1 VRSGATWV
9 RAQPI
14 GRRDVALA
22 AVVLVLSL
30 IPGVRELGTTMWDTP
45 QRRLDGAAIVLVL
58 GQALPLAF
66 RHRAPALCLIVVSA
80 AFFVYQCLGYPPTLS
95 SLALYLALYTAGSRQ
110 ISHRPALVGAGVVAY
125 VALALCLESQGS
137 SNRAIEYPAFFA
149 LPAGC
154 WMVGVWARARFREQA
169 ERQRRERESA
179 MQVERERIA
188 RELHDVVT
196 HHVTAMV
203 VQADATPYL
212 LDGDRG
218 LVETNLS
225 SISDTGRRALGDLRE
240 LLNVLS
246 PAHDRPSAPRGP
258 TAGKLHELVEQT
270 RTVGQP
276 VELIE
281 DWDPDLLEDGVDLT
295 AYRVVQEALTNALK
309 HAPGRRTVV
318 HVRRDA
324 PDRVVVEVT
333 TDGSGAGVATVL
345 ARARP
350 AVPSGRGL
358 DGLRRRVAM
367 AGGELAVGPEADG
380 RWVVRASLPANRRP
394 A

>member
-1 VRSGATWV
+1 
-9 RAQPI
+9 
-14 GRRDVALA
+14 
-22 AVVLVLSL
+22 
-30 IPGVRELGTTMWDTP
+30 
-45 QRRLDGAAIVLVL
+45 
-58 GQALPLAF
+58 
-66 RHRAPALCLIVVSA
+66 
-80 AFFVYQCLGYPPTLS
+80 
-95 SLALYLALYTAGSRQ
+95 
-110 ISHRPALVGAGVVAY
+110 
-125 VALALCLESQGS
+125 
-137 SNRAIEYPAFFA
+137 
-149 LPAGC
+149 
-154 WMVGVWARARFREQA
+154 
-169 ERQRRERESA
+169 

-218 LVETNLS
+218 LVEANLS

-258 TAGKLHELVEQT
+258 TAGKLQELVEQT

-333 TDGSGAGVATVL
+333 TDGPGAGVATVL

-380 RWVVRASLPANRRP
+380 RWVVRATLPANRRP